1 MDKPSM
7 ITHVMQPR
15 VTVNTQMREKGSISL
30 QQGVVV
36 CQIMLGIVLWSCS
49 NKINN
54 IDDHGPQLISED

>member
-36 CQIMLGIVLWSCS
+36 C
-49 NKINN
+49 
-54 IDDHGPQLISED
+54 